1 MEGNTQRD
9 LTGSSDA
16 RELLRRLLAN
26 PTCSVDDAAAAMG
39 IARSTAYAAARDG
52 SLPVLRISH
61 RILVP
66 TAKLCAMLGIEP
78 GDVE

>member
-26 PTCSVDDAAAAMG
+26 PTCSVDDAV
-39 IARSTAYAAARDG
+39 ARWEAFSGRKAERG
-52 SLPVLRISH
+52 
-61 RILVP
+61 
-66 TAKLCAMLGIEP
+66 
-78 GDVE
+78 